1 MSVIKAIIANAT
13 IAYTTIIFQFLKL
26 SIEGMSICP
35 GIKEKDFLDKIKK
48 RLTRNV
54 KFTDKAFFSFLL
66 FLKRPGKADAALPS
80 SA

>member
-13 IAYTTIIFQFLKL
+13 VAHTTIILLFLKL

-35 GIKEKDFLDKIKK
+35 GVKVKDFLDKVKK

-66 FLKRPGKADAALPS
+66 FLKRPGKADTALRS
-80 SA
+80 FA